1 MFQVMVI
8 GPVKNLALTEIIEG
22 FVKFELIFCDKGLY
36 INFELVLLAPGN
48 KLEALIV
55 SLNLLKSYFLEK
67 HFVNVLINVTVVDDF
82 RRGFGL

>member
-1 MFQVMVI
+1 MFQIMVI
-8 GPVKNLALTEIIEG
+8 GPVKNLALTEKIQG
-22 FVKFELIFCDKGLY
+22 FIKFELIFGDKGLD

-55 SLNLLKSYFLEK
+55 SLNWLKSYFLEK

-82 RRGFGL
+82 SRGFGL